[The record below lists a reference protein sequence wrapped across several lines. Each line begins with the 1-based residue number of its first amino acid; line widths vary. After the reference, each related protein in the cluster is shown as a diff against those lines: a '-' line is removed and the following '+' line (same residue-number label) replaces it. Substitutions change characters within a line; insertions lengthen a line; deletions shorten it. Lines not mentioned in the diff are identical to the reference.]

1 VKIKNNHAA
10 AALALLVSIMSIWNF
25 SAGAAMSTVQVKVT
39 VVAPPPCII
48 NGDKTIDVDFGTNVI
63 TKNVDGINYLRLVDY
78 SLECNGNFSNAM
90 KLMVMG
96 NQTFFDTSALQ
107 TNIADFGIA
116 LRANGQPLTTNNW
129 VQFTYPDKPVLQ
141 AVPVKKA
148 GATLTGGEFNAGATL
163 MVAYQ

>member
-1 VKIKNNHAA
+1 
-10 AALALLVSIMSIWNF
+10 
-25 SAGAAMSTVQVKVT
+25 
-39 VVAPPPCII
+39 
-48 NGDKTIDVDFGTNVI
+48 
-63 TKNVDGINYLRLVDY
+63 
-78 SLECNGNFSNAM
+78 M

-116 LRANGQPLTTNNW
+116 LRANGQPLTINNW

>member
-1 VKIKNNHAA
+1 
-10 AALALLVSIMSIWNF
+10 MSIWNF

-78 SLECNGNFSNAM
+78 SLECNGKFSNAM

-116 LRANGQPLTTNNW
+116 LRANGQPLTINNW